1 MKRIADRLD
10 GALMKR
16 NKLPADH
23 TPRVNNNKI
32 CETKENL

>member
-23 TPRVNNNKI
+23 TPRANNNKVS
-32 CETKENL
+32 ETKEKL